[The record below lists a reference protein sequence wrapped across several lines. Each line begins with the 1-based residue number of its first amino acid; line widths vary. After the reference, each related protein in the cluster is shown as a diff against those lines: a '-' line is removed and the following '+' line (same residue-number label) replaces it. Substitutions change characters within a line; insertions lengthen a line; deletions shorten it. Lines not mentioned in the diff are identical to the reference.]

1 MEFQRV
7 SHTSGFE
14 LAKVMQMALVYMKY
28 GYVLIYIYIYSLL
41 GLLVECANIN
51 AVVIIMKPSRTPLRV
66 PGVAS
71 RTAVPTFAA
80 HDLAAAKGT
89 LNGLACAAKFYR
101 IPLCSNPCPLEEHMY
116 LIERLEMNFS
126 ILLLL

>member
-1 MEFQRV
+1 MSNYAYLNGFQMEFQRV

-14 LAKVMQMALVYMKY
+14 LAKVMQMAL
-28 GYVLIYIYIYSLL
+28 L

-51 AVVIIMKPSRTPLRV
+51 AVVIILKPSRTPLRV

-89 LNGLACAAKFYR
+89 LNGLACAAKF
-101 IPLCSNPCPLEEHMY
+101 
-116 LIERLEMNFS
+116 
-126 ILLLL
+126 